1 MWRAALVSS
10 RTPADERSMGI
21 PRVAVIGI
29 IGVVLAAAAFLFT
42 RPPAEPAAP
51 PPVAAAPAQAPKP
64 TTQVSE
70 TTAKAEDDSP
80 ADNVPAD
87 VAKALDDGKV
97 VVLMFA
103 QAGGADDKATRSAV
117 RGLEG
122 AGSSELKGRFQVFTD
137 GVAHLAD
144 YAAIVG
150 DLGIDQAPATVI
162 VAPDG
167 EARVV
172 QGFVDERSLLQYV
185 ADALG

>member
-1 MWRAALVSS
+1 
-10 RTPADERSMGI
+10 MGI

-51 PPVAAAPAQAPKP
+51 PAAVPAAAVPTQASKP
-64 TTQVSE
+64 TTPVSDSA
-70 TTAKAEDDSP
+70 AKADDNP

-122 AGSSELKGRFQVFTD
+122 AGSSELKGHFQVFTD
-137 GVAHLAD
+137 GVAHLVD
-144 YAAIVG
+144 YAAVIG